1 MQGFGGALVAV
12 LGAFLVARWTVHHE
26 LNRQDERTRNAI
38 GAEAAGRILSAIASL
53 PEDLRRL
60 EEIEPGPNGVSYSHV
75 STWESNQK
83 ELLAQLRLHG
93 MLLPAS
99 LETQVTG
106 LAGLLGRNLF
116 DIDVDEDS
124 RTLIWLDDNHDRVQA
139 AIGLAEAAVEALQA
153 YRRDPASARCE

>member
-1 MQGFGGALVAV
+1 
-12 LGAFLVARWTVHHE
+12 
-26 LNRQDERTRNAI
+26 
-38 GAEAAGRILSAIASL
+38 
-53 PEDLRRL
+53 
-60 EEIEPGPNGVSYSHV
+60 
-75 STWESNQK
+75 
-83 ELLAQLRLHG
+83 